1 MPDPLD
7 DILER
12 LRSGAL
18 APSEARRALATL
30 RAQPLGFATIDH
42 DRKRRCGVA
51 EVVYAAGKS
60 AAELVEIVRALL
72 GRERC
77 VLVTRAEAEHREA
90 LGEAFTDIPIES
102 GTRGGTLVV
111 GTPPKPAEG
120 LTAIPIITA
129 GTSDLPVAEEAL
141 LTCKA
146 LGHRA
151 AAINDVGVAGLHRLE
166 PHLPV
171 LRRASVV
178 VCIAGMEGALPS
190 VIGGL
195 IEAPVIAVPTSV
207 GYGASFAGVTALL
220 SMLTSCASGVTVVN
234 IDNGFG
240 AAYSACLVNRLGR
253 GRVEATGQDENEDE
267 NEGEGG

>member
-1 MPDPLD
+1 MSDPLD
-7 DILER
+7 DILKQVQD
-12 LRSGAL
+12 GAMPPAQAREALL
-18 APSEARRALATL
+18 AM
-30 RAQPLGFATIDH
+30 RAQPLGFATLDH
-42 DRKRRCGVA
+42 DRKRRCGFA

-60 AAELVEIVRALL
+60 EDQLVQIIRALL
-72 GRERC
+72 EREQC
-77 VLVTRAEAEHREA
+77 VLATRTGPGQVDAVRA
-90 LGEAFTDIPIES
+90 AFDDVPIEV
-102 GTRGGTLVV
+102 GTRGGTLIV
-111 GTPPKPAEG
+111 GEPPEPMTG
-120 LTAIPIITA
+120 LPTIPIMTA

-146 LGHRA
+146 LGHPA
-151 AAINDVGVAGLHRLE
+151 VSINDVGVAGLHRLE

-171 LRRASVV
+171 MRSASVV

-240 AAYSACLVNRLGR
+240 AAYSACQINRL
-253 GRVEATGQDENEDE
+253 A
-267 NEGEGG
+267 GGGSSSHAGSGAGHE

>member
-1 MPDPLD
+1 MSDPLEK
-7 DILER
+7 ILEQVR
-12 LRSGAL
+12 DGAL
-18 APSEARRALATL
+18 APDQAREALLAL

-42 DRKRRCGVA
+42 DRKRRCGFA

-60 AAELVEIVRALL
+60 PGELVEIVRALL
-72 GRERC
+72 GREGC
-77 VLVTRAEAEHREA
+77 VLVTRAEPDHVQAVR
-90 LGEAFTDIPIES
+90 GAFSDTPGISIEV
-102 GTRGGTLVV
+102 GTRGGTLIV
-111 GTPPKPAEG
+111 GEPHKPTAG
-120 LTAIPIITA
+120 LPTIPIMTA

-146 LGHRA
+146 LGHPA
-151 AAINDVGVAGLHRLE
+151 VAINDVGVAGLHRLE
-166 PHLPV
+166 PHMPT
-171 LRRASVV
+171 LRSASVV

-195 IEAPVIAVPTSV
+195 IEAPIIAVPTSV

-240 AAYSACLVNRLGR
+240 AAYSACLINKLG
-253 GRVEATGQDENEDE
+253 GDSPAAESGSSK
-267 NEGEGG
+267 

>member
-1 MPDPLD
+1 MAPAQAR
-7 DILER
+7 E
-12 LRSGAL
+12 AL
-18 APSEARRALATL
+18 LAL

-42 DRKRRCGVA
+42 DRKRRCGFA

-60 AAELVEIVRALL
+60 PEELVEIVRVLH
-72 GRERC
+72 GREGC
-77 VLVTRAEAEHREA
+77 VLVTRATAEHGEA
-90 LGEAFTDIPIES
+90 LRGAFADIPIES
-102 GTRGGTLVV
+102 GTRGGTWIV
-111 GTPPKPAEG
+111 GTAPKSVEG
-120 LTAIPIITA
+120 LPTIPIMTA

-146 LGHRA
+146 LGHPA
-151 AAINDVGVAGLHRLE
+151 VAINDVGVAGLHRLE
-166 PHLPV
+166 PHMPT
-171 LRRASVV
+171 LRQASVV

-195 IEAPVIAVPTSV
+195 IQAPIIAVPTSV

-240 AAYSACLVNRLGR
+240 AAYSACLINRLG
-253 GRVEATGQDENEDE
+253 GKDE
-267 NEGEGG
+267 

>member
-1 MPDPLD
+1 MSDPLD

-12 LRSGAL
+12 VREGAL
-18 APSEARRALATL
+18 APAEAREALLAL

-42 DRKRRCGVA
+42 DRKRRCGFA

-60 AAELVEIVRALL
+60 AGELVEIVRAIL

-77 VLVTRAEAEHREA
+77 VLVTRAEAEHAEA
-90 LGEAFTDIPIES
+90 LRGAFAEMPIES
-102 GTRGGTLVV
+102 GTRGGTLIV
-111 GTPPKPAEG
+111 GTPPKPVDG
-120 LTAIPIITA
+120 LAAIPIMTA

-146 LGHRA
+146 LGHPA
-151 AAINDVGVAGLHRLE
+151 VAINDVGVAGLHRLE
-166 PHLPV
+166 PHLPI

-178 VCIAGMEGALPS
+178 ICIAGMEGALPS

-195 IEAPVIAVPTSV
+195 IETPIIAVPTSV
-207 GYGASFAGVTALL
+207 GYGASFGGVTALL

-240 AAYSACLVNRLGR
+240 AAYTASLINRR
-253 GRVEATGQDENEDE
+253 
-267 NEGEGG
+267 